1 MDAVFPDALN
11 PLPSLRGRRWWLAV
25 SLLAVG
31 VTLGALL
38 SSVVGVV
45 GTAVSPIY
53 LPLGIGVAVLARAG
67 RSLWPGFVV
76 GDAVGLL
83 LTVDR
88 SLPMIVLSVVLH
100 ATVLLVGAWLIRRER
115 AWLEDLGGA
124 VRFVALAI
132 ALAIAGALLG
142 LVVLWLS
149 DGFGSAYGPFGDLLV
164 WLLGDLGGYLVAGGL
179 LVAWLR
185 PGARVE
191 LRRGYAL
198 VGFAAVCCVSLGNIV
213 GHTPL
218 IGVLGLLGAG
228 LMAMRFGTRWGS
240 ASAAVMLLA
249 LMVDA
254 ARNTGDFGGVT
265 PDADAFNA
273 MLAIA
278 IAASAS
284 LLLGGY
290 REGVPSVPPTAALVV
305 AIMAATMV
313 GGGIA
318 TFASSRLTLDRGYPL
333 ATASIFF
340 LASASALALVRGAR
354 TPGTASTRRGIGIAA
369 AAGALSVVG
378 LALYFASLPYLGV
391 GSATGLSMTAP
402 VFIVLIAVGL
412 TRRLPP
418 RLTIAGCGAIAIGAV
433 AIAVAG
439 GGGDARGI
447 PIAIAGAVT
456 FAAFVTL
463 LAIALRHAHPVD
475 VAMTVALT
483 ASAVGA
489 VIALAVEGSEGFA
502 VSLPALGIIAFGAI
516 GGGAL
521 PTLVRA
527 WALPSIG
534 APVVGAL
541 GVLSPVTT
549 IVFAMLLLGTDR
561 SPLKVA
567 GVTIIAVGAATA
579 ALAPILVPGRGR

>member
-1 MDAVFPDALN
+1 MDAVFSDALN
-11 PLPSLRGRRWWLAV
+11 PRSLRRRQWWLAA
-25 SLLAVG
+25 SALAVV

-53 LPLGIGVAVLARAG
+53 LPLGIGVAVLARGG

-88 SLPMIVLSVVLH
+88 SLPMIALSVVMH
-100 ATVLLVGAWLIRRER
+100 ATILLVGAWLIRRER

-124 VRFVALAI
+124 VRFVALALGLSI
-132 ALAIAGALLG
+132 TGALLG

-149 DGFGSAYGPFGDLLV
+149 DGFGSAYGPFGDLMV
-164 WLLGDLGGYLVAGGL
+164 WLMGDLGGYLVAGGL
-179 LVAWLR
+179 LLAWLR
-185 PGARVE
+185 PGARAE
-191 LRRGYAL
+191 LRRGSAL
-198 VGFAAVCCVSLGNIV
+198 VGFAVVCLVSVGNIV
-213 GHTPL
+213 GHTPV

-249 LMVDA
+249 LLVDA

-273 MLAIA
+273 MLAVA
-278 IAASAS
+278 ITASAS

-290 REGVPSVPPTAALVV
+290 REGVPMAPPTAALVV
-305 AIMAATMV
+305 GIMAATMV
-313 GGGIA
+313 GGGVA
-318 TFASSRLTLDRGYPL
+318 TFASSRLTLDRGFPL

-354 TPGTASTRRGIGIAA
+354 TPSPASTRRGIGIAVV
-369 AAGALSVVG
+369 AGALSVAG
-378 LALYFASLPYLGV
+378 LALYFASLPQLGV

-402 VFIVLIAVGL
+402 AFIVLIAAGL

-418 RLTIAGCGAIAIGAV
+418 LLTIAGCSAIAVGAV

-439 GGGDARGI
+439 GGGDAIGI
-447 PIAIAGAVT
+447 PLAIGGAVA

-463 LAIALRHAHPVD
+463 LAVALRQAHPVD
-475 VAMTVALT
+475 VAVTVALT
-483 ASAVGA
+483 ASVVGA
-489 VIALAVEGSEGFA
+489 ILALIVEGREGFA

-527 WALPSIG
+527 WSLPAIG

-579 ALAPILVPGRGR
+579 ALAPILVRERAR